1 MSEHN
6 FEVESGKS
14 IKLLT
19 KNKVCT
25 EDIVV
30 SGVGGSGG
38 GEDLFLTYLKGEMTN
53 FIVPKEAP
61 TVKLNLFYKDT
72 AIKTADLRNATSV
85 GIEAFRDSSL
95 EEVIFND
102 ELSVNAYN
110 YFGARVF
117 YNTRLVDVS
126 STFNVP
132 LSSASPSIFE
142 SCLKLKNVYLPNV
155 KLNGSAKIFSGCS
168 ALETVVISGGNRL
181 VDNNFLNCSSLT
193 TLILTGNEIPTL
205 SNINNF
211 TGTPIANGT
220 GYIYVPK
227 VLLSDDDATKDYRR
241 ATNWVTYASQFRAIE
256 DYPEICG
263 GAE

>member
-38 GEDLFLTYLKGEMTN
+38 GEELFNTYLKMELTN
-53 FIVPKEAP
+53 FVVPKEAP
-61 TVKLNLFYKDT
+61 KVRSYLFYKDT
-72 AIKTADLRNATSV
+72 GIKTADLRNATSI
-85 GIEAFRDSSL
+85 GSEAFRDSSL
-95 EEVIFND
+95 EEVIFDDNFN
-102 ELSVNAYN
+102 SFGKV
-110 YFGARVF
+110 YFGARSF
-117 YNTRLVDVS
+117 YNTQLVDVS
-126 STFNVP
+126 STIDIGV
-132 LSSASPSIFE
+132 SSGSPSIFE

-155 KLNGSAKIFSGCS
+155 KFTGALKVFYGCS
-168 ALETVVISGGNRL
+168 TLETVVINGGTNIS
-181 VDNNFLNCSSLT
+181 NQNFLNCSSLT
-193 TLILTGNEIPTL
+193 TLVLLKNDGVPTL

-211 TGTPIANGT
+211 TGTPIESGT

-227 VLLSDDDATKDYRR
+227 ALIEEYKV

-263 GAE
+263 GAD